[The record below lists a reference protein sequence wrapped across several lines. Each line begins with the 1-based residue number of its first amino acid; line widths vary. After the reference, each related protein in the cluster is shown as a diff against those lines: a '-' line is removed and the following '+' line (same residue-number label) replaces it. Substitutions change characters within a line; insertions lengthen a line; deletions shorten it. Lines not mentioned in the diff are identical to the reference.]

1 MWFSQLLE
9 RLRFTFTPNG
19 RREFVPRGQ
28 ISPLFSVHC
37 FYTKIS
43 SSMPVLTT
51 GIVEDCFYLLIFYSE
66 KFSSWVWRL
75 PFAVNL
81 NLYGVQGRKIC
92 LVSCAIKKRGFLRL
106 HLCRHTFASLLGP
119 CLCLPHFDALT
130 HVVILVSSAFIF
142 QTFAEVCYSVFVKRS
157 SFERLPN
164 LRKAYIFQ
172 EFAEGLLSI
181 CVCWIFQSVHRSNV
195 SATVVSQSKLTELWS
210 SAAPFHHDMWYFRHR
225 TNEHFRSML
234 FIRKNI

>member
-37 FYTKIS
+37 FYTKLS
-43 SSMPVLTT
+43 SPMPVLTT
-51 GIVEDCFYLLIFYSE
+51 GIVEDCFYLLILYSE

-92 LVSCAIKKRGFLRL
+92 WVSCAIKKRGFFEIAFVSTHICLALRPL
-106 HLCRHTFASLLGP
+106 LVFASLWRTNSRSDSCVLGVHLSNVCWGLLF
-119 CLCLPHFDALT
+119 CLRK
-130 HVVILVSSAFIF
+130 AFIF
-142 QTFAEVCYSVFVKRS
+142 WTFAES
-157 SFERLPN
+157 S
-164 LRKAYIFQ
+164 
-172 EFAEGLLSI
+172 
-181 CVCWIFQSVHRSNV
+181 
-195 SATVVSQSKLTELWS
+195 
-210 SAAPFHHDMWYFRHR
+210 
-225 TNEHFRSML
+225 
-234 FIRKNI
+234 

>member
-37 FYTKIS
+37 FYTKLS
-43 SSMPVLTT
+43 SPMPVLTT
-51 GIVEDCFYLLIFYSE
+51 GIVEDCFYLLILYSE

-92 LVSCAIKKRGFLRL
+92 WVSCAIKKRGFLRL
-106 HLCRHTFASLLGP
+106 HLCRHTFASLWGP

-142 QTFAEVCYSVFVKRS
+142 QTFAEVCYSVFVNRS
-157 SFERLPN
+157 SFKSVPN
-164 LRKAYIFQ
+164 LRKA
-172 EFAEGLLSI
+172 
-181 CVCWIFQSVHRSNV
+181 
-195 SATVVSQSKLTELWS
+195 
-210 SAAPFHHDMWYFRHR
+210 
-225 TNEHFRSML
+225 
-234 FIRKNI
+234 

>member
-37 FYTKIS
+37 FYTKLS

-92 LVSCAIKKRGFLRL
+92 WVSCAIKKRGFLRL
-106 HLCRHTFASLLGP
+106 HLCRHTFASLWGACLRFASLWRANSRGDSCVLGVHLSNVCWGLLF
-119 CLCLPHFDALT
+119 CLRK
-130 HVVILVSSAFIF
+130 AFIF
-142 QTFAEVCYSVFVKRS
+142 WTFAES
-157 SFERLPN
+157 S
-164 LRKAYIFQ
+164 
-172 EFAEGLLSI
+172 
-181 CVCWIFQSVHRSNV
+181 
-195 SATVVSQSKLTELWS
+195 
-210 SAAPFHHDMWYFRHR
+210 
-225 TNEHFRSML
+225 
-234 FIRKNI
+234 